1 MATIIK
7 SDGTHIENYN
17 HSGLKAKQD
26 AVGGYIEP
34 VYTQKWVVLVNEE
47 GLLKNLPPN
56 IEVSQMVGTPIV
68 GDALVLTH
76 AEWSAEN

>member
-1 MATIIK
+1 MATLIK
-7 SDGTHIENYN
+7 ADGTHIENYT
-17 HSGLKAKQD
+17 HTGLLAKQE

-34 VYTQKWVVLVNEE
+34 VYTEKWVVLVNEE
-47 GLLKNLPPN
+47 GLLKNLPLN
-56 IEVSQMVGTPIV
+56 VEVSQMVGMTIV

>member
-7 SDGTHIENYN
+7 SDGTRVENYN
-17 HSGLKAKQD
+17 HEGLKAKQD

-47 GLLKNLPPN
+47 GLLKNLPLN
-56 IEVSQMVGTPIV
+56 IEVSQMVGTTIV
-68 GDALVLTH
+68 GDALILTH
-76 AEWSAEN
+76 AEWTAKN